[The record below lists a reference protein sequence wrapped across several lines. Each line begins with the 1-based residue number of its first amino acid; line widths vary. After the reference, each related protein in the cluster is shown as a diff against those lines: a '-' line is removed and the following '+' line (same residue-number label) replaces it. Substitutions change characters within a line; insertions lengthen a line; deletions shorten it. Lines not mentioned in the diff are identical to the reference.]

1 MWNIMSSS
9 VLISEHTQEVKQ
21 IQDEPDKIDLSLFF
35 SCLFK
40 DDTTFT
46 SS

>member
-9 VLISEHTQEVKQ
+9 VLISEHTQEVK
-21 IQDEPDKIDLSLFF
+21 DESKIDLSLFF

>member
-9 VLISEHTQEVKQ
+9 VLISEQTQEVKQ
-21 IQDEPDKIDLSLFF
+21 IQDESKIDLSLFF